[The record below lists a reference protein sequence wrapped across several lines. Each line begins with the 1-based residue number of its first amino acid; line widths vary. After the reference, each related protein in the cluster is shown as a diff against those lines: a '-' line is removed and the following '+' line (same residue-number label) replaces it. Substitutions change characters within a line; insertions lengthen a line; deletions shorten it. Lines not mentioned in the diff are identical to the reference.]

1 MCVGVS
7 FITLVGGAAA
17 WPQAARAQQASAQ
30 CLCTME
36 GIAMKP
42 IRPASRHFRGLSR
55 RDFLRT
61 GSTGLAS
68 GLLSAGLIGLAIKQ
82 SRGARELGMD
92 MQGNAAARSGGVP
105 RAPYQ
110 KGTPLIEPGVR
121 RSVNGELRTTLQVRY
136 AYKDIGG
143 YRLSLRSYEGMIPG
157 PTLRVRPGDV
167 LRIRLINDLPP
178 NLDPVPLDMALPHH
192 FNTTNFHFHGSHVSP
207 AGISDNIF
215 RSMEPGQSYDIEIA
229 VPDDHTK
236 GTYWYHPHHHG
247 SADVQMTSGMAGA
260 LIVEGDFDDVPEIAG
275 AAEHV
280 LLLNEVLFD
289 YRGAIE
295 LYDTVWPE
303 AVPRFLSVNGQRE
316 PIIRMRPGEVQRW
329 RIVHAGHEDNLHIAL
344 EKHALHAIAFD
355 GIRRSQIDRVESL
368 LMAPGQRADVLVQA
382 AAIGTYALQ
391 AIAND
396 QGYASPVG
404 PLARI
409 VVDGEPLP
417 MRLPAALGGAPFATI
432 RDEEVTNTR
441 RLTLTVEQPEF
452 PPAGNYQEFT
462 YFICG
467 RRFDPDRVDQRI
479 ALGAIEEWTVVNEHD
494 NDHIF
499 HIHTN
504 PFQMVAINGEKLAE
518 RDWRDTVVVP
528 RNGSVTFRSRFLDFT
543 GRFVLHCHMMNHE
556 ELGMM
561 QVVEVYAS

>member
-1 MCVGVS
+1 
-7 FITLVGGAAA
+7 
-17 WPQAARAQQASAQ
+17 
-30 CLCTME
+30 
-36 GIAMKP
+36 MKP
-42 IRPASRHFRGLSR
+42 IEPAPRRWQGLSR
-55 RDFLRT
+55 RDLLWT
-61 GSTGLAS
+61 GSTGLAT
-68 GLLSAGLIGLAIKQ
+68 GLLSAGLVELATKQ
-82 SRGARELGMD
+82 SWGAGESAMD
-92 MQGNAAARSGGVP
+92 MQGHAAASNRGVP
-105 RAPYQ
+105 KAPFD
-110 KGTPLIEPGVR
+110 KGALLIEPEVR
-121 RSVNGELRTTLQVRY
+121 RSVNGELRTTLAVRY

-143 YRLSLRSYEGMIPG
+143 YRLHLRSYEGTIPG

-178 NLDPVPLDMALPHH
+178 NPDPVPLNMTLPHH

-207 AGISDNIF
+207 TGISDNIF
-215 RSMEPGQSYDIEIA
+215 RSMEPGQGYDIEIA
-229 VPDDHTK
+229 VPGDHTR

-295 LYDTVWPE
+295 VYDTVWPE

-316 PIIRMRPGEVQRW
+316 PVIRMRPGEVQRW
-329 RIVHAGHEDNLHIAL
+329 RMVHAGHEDNLRVAL

-355 GIRRSQIDRVESL
+355 GIKRSQIDRVESL
-368 LMAPGQRADVLVQA
+368 LLAPGQRADVLVQA
-382 AAIGTYALQ
+382 GAIGSYALQ

-417 MRLPAALGGAPFATI
+417 MRLPAALGRAPFAAI
-432 RDEEVTNTR
+432 RDDEVTNTR
-441 RLTLTVEQPEF
+441 RLTLSVEQPEF
-452 PPAGNYQEFT
+452 PAAGNYQEFT
-462 YFICG
+462 YLVCG
-467 RRFDPDRVDQRI
+467 RRFDPDRVDQRV

>member
-1 MCVGVS
+1 
-7 FITLVGGAAA
+7 
-17 WPQAARAQQASAQ
+17 
-30 CLCTME
+30 
-36 GIAMKP
+36 MKP
-42 IRPASRHFRGLSR
+42 IRLASRHLRWLSR
-55 RDFLRT
+55 RDLLWS
-61 GSTGLAS
+61 GSTGLAT
-68 GLLSAGLIGLAIKQ
+68 GLLSAGLVGLAIKQ
-82 SRGARELGMD
+82 SRGAGESGMG
-92 MQGNAAARSGGVP
+92 MQGHAAARSGGVP

-110 KGTPLIEPGVR
+110 KGTPLIEPEIR
-121 RSVNGELRTTLQVRY
+121 RSVNGELRTTLQARY

-143 YRLSLRSYEGMIPG
+143 YRLYLRSYEGTIPG

-178 NLDPVPLDMALPHH
+178 NPDAMPLDMALPHH

-229 VPDDHTK
+229 IPSDHTK

-247 SADVQMTSGMAGA
+247 SADVQMTGGMAGA

-289 YRGAIE
+289 HRGAIE
-295 LYDTVWPE
+295 VYDTVWPE

-316 PIIRMRPGEVQRW
+316 PMIRMRPGEVQRW

-344 EKHALHAIAFD
+344 EKHALHTIAFD
-355 GIRRSQIDRVESL
+355 GIRRSRIDRVISL

-382 AAIGTYALQ
+382 AAIGTYTLQ

-432 RDEEVTNTR
+432 RDEEVSNTR
-441 RLTLTVEQPEF
+441 RLTLSAEHPEF

-462 YFICG
+462 YLVCG

-479 ALGAIEEWTVVNEHD
+479 ALGAIEEWTVVNDHD
-494 NDHIF
+494 NDHVF

-528 RNGSVTFRSRFLDFT
+528 RNGSVTFRARFLDFS